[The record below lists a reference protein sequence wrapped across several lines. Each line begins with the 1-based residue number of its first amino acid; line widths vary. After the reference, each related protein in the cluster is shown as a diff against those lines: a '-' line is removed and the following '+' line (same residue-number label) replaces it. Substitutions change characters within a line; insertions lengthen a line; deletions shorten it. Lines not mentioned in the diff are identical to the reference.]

1 MKRRRFKG
9 YAVLERPDG
18 SLAWGT
24 FRPTA
29 AEARAVWNKW
39 NPPAPDTP
47 QHAAVVPVSILIGKP
62 D

>member
-1 MKRRRFKG
+1 MKRRCFKG

-24 FRPTA
+24 FRPTEP
-29 AEARAVWNKW
+29 EAQAVWETW
-39 NPPAPDTP
+39 NPPVPGSP
-47 QHAAVVPVSILIGKP
+47 QRAIIVQVSILLGKS